1 MSYQTN
7 KSFAFY
13 HHGKVVEIYRV
24 TTDIDGEIATLDG
37 YKMVIP
43 SSSSTT
49 GVSYPDETITNGI
62 RVEYTALVK
71 PFVEQDPESTAYSS
85 LTEVTSPSE
94 LTHLNLNRMLSMAV
108 VCYVRAQLA
117 ERIGDIK
124 AKEYYM
130 KEFHKKVADNESNKN
145 KVFIANTIKTFAV
158 K

>member
-49 GVSYPDETITNGI
+49 GISYPDETITNGI

-71 PFVEQDPESTAYSS
+71 PFVQQDPESTAYSS

-94 LTHLNLNRMLSMAV
+94 LTHLNLNRVLSLAIVDYLKAMM
-108 VCYVRAQLA
+108 A
-117 ERIGDIK
+117 ERDGDLQQ
-124 AKEYYM
+124 KEYYM
-130 KEFHKKVADNESNKN
+130 KNFHKKVSDNESNKN
-145 KVFIANTIKTFAV
+145 KIHIAQSSSYSV

>member
-49 GVSYPDETITNGI
+49 GISYPDETITNGI

-71 PFVEQDPESTAYSS
+71 PFVQQDPESTVYSS
-85 LTEVTSPSE
+85 LTEVTSPTES
-94 LTHLNLNRMLSMAV
+94 THLNLNRVLSLAIVDYLKAMI
-108 VCYVRAQLA
+108 A
-117 ERIGDIK
+117 ERDGDLQQ
-124 AKEYYM
+124 KEYYM
-130 KEFHKKVADNESNKN
+130 RNFHKKVSDNESNKN
-145 KVFIANTIKTFAV
+145 KIHIAQSSSYSV